1 VELKELD
8 RRIGEVRADN
18 GRLAAAIEA
27 ANREEF
33 PAEKVAREELNLV
46 DPEDLVLL
54 YPPGSLSGEKPTP
67 APRTGTRTPVT
78 TPAPTSRVPD

>member
-1 VELKELD
+1 
-8 RRIGEVRADN
+8 
-18 GRLAAAIEA
+18 
-27 ANREEF
+27 
-33 PAEKVAREELNLV
+33 V

-78 TPAPTSRVPD
+78 TPAPASPVPD